1 MDCKHASRLMS
12 QAMDHPLGWRKRL
25 GLWGHLAICGMC
37 RQFFKQLRLMRSV
50 VRRMLRHAEN
60 DASVKLSDEARQ
72 RIRQVLDRRP

>member
-1 MDCKHASRLMS
+1 MDCKHASWLMS
-12 QAMDHPLGWRKRL
+12 QAMDHPVGWRKRL